1 MKRTNYSILMKNLK
15 ANDEQE
21 LLRIINERID
31 KIILKESEPKKY
43 VLQALICEFEKGNN
57 DSLYICIISI
67 VYAMLIMLF
76 SLVGNVV
83 STEGKTFLI
92 GVAIVCT
99 TVLLVVARVVRRMS
113 IDRTFILTALKF
125 KYKEV
130 EHQNDEYEEIETEK
144 NQMDINKDEGVY
156 IVKVEKK

>member
-57 DSLYICIISI
+57 DSLYICIITI
-67 VYAMLIMLF
+67 AYAILTMLF
-76 SLVGNVV
+76 PFVGDGA
-83 STEGKTFLI
+83 STGVKTFLI
-92 GVAIVCT
+92 GVALVCIIA
-99 TVLLVVARVVRRMS
+99 LLVVARVARRMS

-130 EHQNDEYEEIETEK
+130 EHQNDEYGEIETEK
-144 NQMDINKDEGVY
+144 NQMDINKDEVVY